1 MIYRM
6 SLKKYLTYSFVTLWT
21 VVLIIALIATLIHQ
35 VNFQDS
41 AKELHLNFQVAT
53 LESNNQELGFQNQRL
68 QNSLDQ
74 SEIKYYT
81 YRQWVMSWR

>member
-1 MIYRM
+1 VIYRM
-6 SLKKYLTYSFVTLWT
+6 SLKKYLAYSFGTLWT
-21 VVLIIALIATLIHQ
+21 VVLIIALIAALIHQ
-35 VNFQDS
+35 INFQDS
-41 AKELHLNFQVAT
+41 AKELHLNFQVAA